1 MRTEYLDD
9 TENVICPYCK
19 HGVLIQE
26 DLTPPDPCECV
37 IYIGTNEGGFEDVTP
52 ERYKKR
58 FCNETTLDIE
68 GITDCSDIEG
78 IRMVVDSFNGFRAYY
93 GFEKPK
99 AHYSHY

>member
-9 TENVICPYCK
+9 TEDVICPYCN

-37 IYIGTNEGGFEDVTP
+37 IYIGTNEGGFEDINTP
-52 ERYKKR
+52 YPDR
-58 FCNETTLDIE
+58 FNNTVQGDIDE
-68 GITDCSDIEG
+68 LTNCDDIDG
-78 IRMVVDSFNGFRAYY
+78 IRIELDSFSGLTAYY

-99 AHYSHY
+99 NNE